1 MKKLKSEIKYF
12 AYVRKSTEGNERQSL
27 SIPAQMDKIKE
38 RFPDL
43 DIEFVEDKASAFK
56 PFNRPSFTGMLERI
70 HNNERTGLIA
80 WHPDRLSRNEKDAG
94 EITYML
100 RMGVLKDLKLVTY
113 HFENTPEGI
122 WMLQLALSQSQYESA
137 KKGRDVKRGLMQKAK
152 MGMYPAP
159 APLGYT
165 NNKYAET
172 GKKTIVPDPERFD
185 LCRKLIEMMLT
196 GTYSPPRLL
205 DIATNDWGM
214 TGQRGK
220 KISRSNIYNLFT
232 RTFYYG
238 EFEYPVGSGIYHKG
252 NHKPL
257 MTRDEYDRIQ
267 ELLGRKDRPRKK
279 KRDFPYRGPI
289 NCGECGALITAER
302 KIKRQK
308 NGNVHEYVYY
318 HCTKRKNPKCT
329 QKCIEEKELENQI
342 VKALET
348 IEIPKEFKDWGLA
361 RLREMNDIEVNDR
374 NAVLQTKRKAYDNS
388 VKKLDVLVEM
398 RLNGEIDEEI
408 FNKKK
413 QDLLKEK
420 SDHQS
425 LIVDTDQR
433 IDNWIEIA
441 EQGFI
446 FAETAREAFIYG
458 DTQTKKEIVTALGS
472 NLTLKDGKLSISWD
486 NLLLPIQKIAKD
498 LDGSRTML
506 EPVNS
511 IGNKGRNEANYPE
524 SLLMLPDRDSNP
536 DRRYQKP
543 QSYH

>member
-1 MKKLKSEIKYF
+1 MRESSPEIKYF
-12 AYVRKSTEGNERQSL
+12 AYVRKSTEGTERQLL
-27 SIPAQMDKIKE
+27 SIPAQMERISE

-43 DIEFVEDKASAFK
+43 DIEFVEDRASAFK
-56 PFNRPSFTGMLERI
+56 PFNRPSFTEMLERI
-70 HNNERTGLIA
+70 HNGERKGLIA

-100 RMGVLKDLKLVTY
+100 RMGVLQDLKLVTY

-137 KKGRDVKRGLMQKAK
+137 KKGRDVKRGLMQKAR

-165 NNKYAET
+165 NNKYAES
-172 GKKTIVPDPERFD
+172 GQKTIVPDPERFD
-185 LCRKLIEMMLT
+185 LCRKLIDMMLT

-205 DIATNDWGM
+205 EIATKEWGM

-238 EFEYPVGSGIYHKG
+238 EFEYPVGSGMYHNG

-267 ELLGRKDRPRKK
+267 EILGRKDRPRKK

-289 NCGECGALITAER
+289 NCGECGCLITAE
-302 KIKRQK
+302 KKTKRQK

-318 HCTKRKNPKCT
+318 HCTKRRDPNCS
-329 QKCIEEKELENQI
+329 QKCIEEKELEKQI

-348 IEIPKEFKDWGLA
+348 IEIPKEFKEWGLA
-361 RLREMNDIEVNDR
+361 RLREINEVEVNDR
-374 NAVLQTKRKAYDNS
+374 NTILTTKRKAYDTS

-398 RLNGEIDEEI
+398 RLNGEIDENI
-408 FNKKK
+408 FNQKKK
-413 QDLLKEK
+413 SLLKEK
-420 SDHQS
+420 SEHQS
-425 LIVDTDQR
+425 LIVDTDHR
-433 IDNWIEIA
+433 IDNWIDIA

-446 FAETAREAFIYG
+446 FAETAREAFMYG
-458 DTQTKKEIVTALGS
+458 DTQTRKEIVTALGS

-498 LDGSRTML
+498 LGGSRTML
-506 EPVNS
+506 EPPKS
-511 IGNKGRNEANYPE
+511 IGNKGRNGDIDPQF
-524 SLLMLPDRDSNP
+524 SSMLPD
-536 DRRYQKP
+536 
-543 QSYH
+543 